1 MQTAFQTRCLANA
14 PHPVRKARQAS
25 SWRSPDQPG
34 TSAQAARTQAGAG
47 VTGGGSPGLS
57 QTQGAQVLATGAQ
70 AATAGADCVVGGGGG
85 GSAQPAASS
94 VAARMEVK
102 RKAQRIVFADGSWIL
117 LLEAALALGLAVF
130 IVWYTLPAKKKPADK
145 TPAKDVT
152 RKP

>member
-1 MQTAFQTRCLANA
+1 M
-14 PHPVRKARQAS
+14 
-25 SWRSPDQPG
+25 
-34 TSAQAARTQAGAG
+34 
-47 VTGGGSPGLS
+47 TGGGSPGLS
-57 QTQGAQVLATGAQ
+57 QTQGAQALATGAQ

-85 GSAQPAASS
+85 DRAQPAASS
-94 VAARMEVK
+94 VAARMGVK